1 MYFYFLST
9 WLWGSGLCC
18 ARGYVQVVCGRGRS
32 RAPVPLMLRCDLPLR
47 SDTGA
52 LARGKGSY
60 ETRMCKTSRPFYY
73 QNHKRSRESET
84 PAPTTDSLD
93 LSNYCPSDLIL
104 KRIYLRRTATAHS
117 FTVGRPR
124 TTPFAARAELLVIV
138 SVLSCCSACS
148 NQHVNESAC
157 SELKFRDKLSYNQAH
172 EARLSVDWFDSKQ
185 YVTQL
190 VCADSVV
197 PT

>member
-1 MYFYFLST
+1 M
-9 WLWGSGLCC
+9 W
-18 ARGYVQVVCGRGRS
+18 
-32 RAPVPLMLRCDLPLR
+32 
-47 SDTGA
+47 
-52 LARGKGSY
+52 
-60 ETRMCKTSRPFYY
+60 CKTSLRAGLAML
-73 QNHKRSRESET
+73 RSERSERIRRVRASLKGRVYLGGDVTRHHLHSTTKTTKGAESPKT

-138 SVLSCCSACS
+138 SVLSCCSACP

-157 SELKFRDKLSYNQAH
+157 SELKFRDKLSLNQAH
-172 EARLSVDWFDSKQ
+172 GGSKLSSQLSHFTHQAYWCIKGYSRKKPEYYFFCFRFPATLARSH
-185 YVTQL
+185 TT
-190 VCADSVV
+190 
-197 PT
+197 PEP

>member
-1 MYFYFLST
+1 M
-9 WLWGSGLCC
+9 
-18 ARGYVQVVCGRGRS
+18 
-32 RAPVPLMLRCDLPLR
+32 
-47 SDTGA
+47 
-52 LARGKGSY
+52 Y
-60 ETRMCKTSRPFYY
+60 ETLRPF
-73 QNHKRSRESET
+73 NPKTHKGAGSPKT
-84 PAPTTDSLD
+84 PTHTTISLD

-157 SELKFRDKLSYNQAH
+157 SERKFRDKLSLNQAH
-172 EARLSVDWFDSKQ
+172 GGSKLSSQLSHFTHHLRLQ
-185 YVTQL
+185 YPVFRDPMLQSL
-190 VCADSVV
+190 GKCKF
-197 PT
+197 P

>member
-1 MYFYFLST
+1 MRASLKGRFSKEDECT
-9 WLWGSGLCC
+9 RHRVHCKPKTHKGAGS
-18 ARGYVQVVCGRGRS
+18 
-32 RAPVPLMLRCDLPLR
+32 P
-47 SDTGA
+47 
-52 LARGKGSY
+52 
-60 ETRMCKTSRPFYY
+60 KT
-73 QNHKRSRESET
+73 
-84 PAPTTDSLD
+84 PTHTTISLD

-157 SELKFRDKLSYNQAH
+157 SELKFRDKLSLNQAH
-172 EARLSVDWFDSKQ
+172 GGSKLSSQLSHFTHHLRLQ
-185 YVTQL
+185 YPVFRDPMLQSL
-190 VCADSVV
+190 GKCKF
-197 PT
+197 P

>member
-1 MYFYFLST
+1 
-9 WLWGSGLCC
+9 
-18 ARGYVQVVCGRGRS
+18 
-32 RAPVPLMLRCDLPLR
+32 MLRCDLPLR

-52 LARGKGSY
+52 LAKEGRLS
-60 ETRMCKTSRPFYY
+60 ETRMYKTSRPFYY
-73 QNHKRSRESET
+73 QNHKRSREHKA

-124 TTPFAARAELLVIV
+124 TTPFAAHAELLVIV
-138 SVLSCCSACS
+138 SVLSCCSACP

-157 SELKFRDKLSYNQAH
+157 SERKFRDKLSLNQAH
-172 EARLSVDWFDSKQ
+172 GGSKLSSQLSHFTHHLRLQS
-185 YVTQL
+185 L
-190 VCADSVV
+190 VFRDPMLQSLGKCKF
-197 PT
+197 P